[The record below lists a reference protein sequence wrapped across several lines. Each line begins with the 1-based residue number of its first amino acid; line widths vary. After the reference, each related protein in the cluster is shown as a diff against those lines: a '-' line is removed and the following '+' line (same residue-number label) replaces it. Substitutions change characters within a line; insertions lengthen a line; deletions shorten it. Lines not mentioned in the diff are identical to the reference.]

1 MEAVCGLHNGSSGLG
16 FAFLAWYNIHMKRT
30 NLMLNEELLEEATRL
45 SGERTFSAAVNQALE
60 HFVRRAKAGRIL
72 ELAGRGLWEG
82 DLSEMRGENR
92 ARSNKRKATRGT
104 R

>member
-16 FAFLAWYNIHMKRT
+16 FGFLAWYNIHMKRT
-30 NLMLNEELLEEATRL
+30 NLVLDEELLEEATRL